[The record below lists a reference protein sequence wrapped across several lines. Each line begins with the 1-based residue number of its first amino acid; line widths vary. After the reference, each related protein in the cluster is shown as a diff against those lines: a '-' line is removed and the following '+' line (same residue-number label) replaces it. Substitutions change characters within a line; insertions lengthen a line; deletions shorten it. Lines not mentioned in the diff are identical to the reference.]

1 MESIMDYLDMLEDL
15 VENSKNVP
23 FSSKISLEKEKL
35 FDIINEMRMNIPNEV
50 RQAQRIIED
59 HDKIIGDAKSKA
71 AVIIKEA
78 SMQAHDLADDHEVYK
93 MAVEQSQQLMEETK
107 KNAREMRLNSMD
119 YADEILLKTENAVR
133 DALAN
138 LDKFY
143 REIEDEFI
151 QTVNVLYS
159 NRQEL
164 RGNKG

>member
-15 VENSKNVP
+15 VETSRNVP
-23 FSSKISLEKEKL
+23 FSTKISIERDKL

-78 SMQAHDLADDHEVYK
+78 TMQAQDLADEHEVYK
-93 MAVEQSQQLMEETK
+93 MAMEQAQELMEETK

-119 YADEILLKTENAVR
+119 YADDILLQTENAVR
-133 DALAN
+133 DALSS
-138 LDKFY
+138 LDKLY
-143 REIEDEFI
+143 REIEDEFV

-164 RGNKG
+164 RGSKG

>member
-1 MESIMDYLDMLEDL
+1 MESIMDYLEMLEEL
-15 VENSKNVP
+15 VENSRTVP
-23 FSSKISLEKEKL
+23 FSSKISLDREKI

-59 HDKIIGDAKSKA
+59 HDKIIGEAKSKA
-71 AVIIKEA
+71 AAIMKEA
-78 SMQAHDLADDHEVYK
+78 SMQAHDLADEHEVYK
-93 MAVEQSQQLMEETK
+93 MAMEQAQELMEETK

-119 YADEILLKTENAVR
+119 YADEILLQTENAVR
-133 DALAN
+133 DALSN
-138 LDKFY
+138 LDRFY